1 MPVSHLGLTVSH
13 IPSATSFYL
22 SALHPL
28 GYHYIGQRGDSIGLG
43 VADADLYLTQDTRGH
58 AFSQSLCPDSAPTNV
73 LNSRTHLTPTHVAF
87 RADSRLA
94 VRNCYAAALNAGGRS
109 SGAPAYI
116 DPEGNAF
123 NAAVEDLDGNTLEF
137 IFQERRNSE
146 EELPAA
152 CQRSEASSDS
162 TWQGEGPKD
171 DHRSLASKTS
181 RATSRAQTAMQIAS
195 ATSTVRR
202 QSETPVRTQP
212 PPPGQTISRAATLP
226 SRTASSDFPTKKVFG
241 TILGAAAGA
250 AFAFAMS
257 RSESENAREE
267 REFNSSMRS
276 KSASRRSETRS
287 RREISEPPR
296 SRQWHRNYS
305 VTESFRSIRYPPA
318 SNTKA
323 IEAGVYDENDVQEAI
338 SRYQASSRRPR
349 PKRSM
354 TYDATEYA
362 PAKSNTERESHYAS
376 TRPATMPVDAPIH
389 YLEAPKPQRSMSHTS
404 RRSTR
409 RSSHGDHS
417 PQRRD
422 SVVSMHSHR
431 SHRSRHS
438 KASRRPTEASTIK
451 PRPTPS
457 QHESAAGVPLPA
469 SRSPSSYVPPLKVVP
484 PPSYVTAANVAL
496 PESRANGY
504 DDADDSDGL
513 GDFKTVVPDDS
524 ISCIDTSSR
533 HRHRA
538 SSHRRSSRHSSR
550 RSAAESERTVRPEKA
565 QSSRDRRSAFTLPV
579 KSRDDPYEP
588 SRGRKTYS
596 YA

>member
-43 VADADLYLTQDTRGH
+43 VSEADLYLTQDTRGYALLPPLRSGLH
-58 AFSQSLCPDSAPTNV
+58 LPTIT
-73 LNSRTHLTPTHVAF
+73 LFRIHLTPTHVAF

-109 SGAPAYI
+109 SGGPAYI

-137 IFQERRNSE
+137 IFQERQSSE
-146 EELPAA
+146 NELPAIS
-152 CQRSEASSDS
+152 QRSETSS
-162 TWQGEGPKD
+162 GD
-171 DHRSLASKTS
+171 DPRDDRISLASNTS
-181 RATSRAQTAMQIAS
+181 RARSRAQTAMQIAS
-195 ATSTVRR
+195 ATSTARR
-202 QSETPVRTQP
+202 QSETPARTQP
-212 PPPGQTISRAATLP
+212 PPPGHAISRAATLP
-226 SRTASSDFPTKKVFG
+226 TNTPSNNFPTKKVFG

-250 AFAFAMS
+250 AFAFAIS
-257 RSESENAREE
+257 RSESESAREE
-267 REFNSSMRS
+267 QEFNSSLRS

-287 RREISEPPR
+287 RRETSEPPR

-318 SNTKA
+318 PTAKA
-323 IEAGVYDENDVQEAI
+323 IEAGVYDDDEVQEAI

-349 PKRSM
+349 PRRSM
-354 TYDATEYA
+354 TYDAIEYA
-362 PAKSNTERESHYAS
+362 PAMSPAERGSRYAT
-376 TRPATMPVDAPIH
+376 TRPSTMPADAPIH
-389 YLEAPKPQRSMSHTS
+389 YLEAPKPHRSNSHSS
-404 RRSTR
+404 RHTTR
-409 RSSHGDHS
+409 RSSQGDHS

-438 KASRRPTEASTIK
+438 KASRRPSEAGTIR
-451 PRPTPS
+451 PRPAS
-457 QHESAAGVPLPA
+457 GQHESAAGVPLPA
-469 SRSPSSYVPPLKVVP
+469 SRPPSSYIPPAKVTS
-484 PPSYVTAANVAL
+484 PPSYISAAKVAL

-504 DDADDSDGL
+504 DDADDSDDGL

-524 ISCIDTSSR
+524 ISCVDLNTRHRSHQRGHSR
-533 HRHRA
+533 HT
-538 SSHRRSSRHSSR
+538 SGRHSSR
-550 RSAAESERTVRPEKA
+550 RSEAESERTVRPEKPKGVG
-565 QSSRDRRSAFTLPV
+565 DRRSAFTMPFRP
-579 KSRDDPYEP
+579 RDDTYE
-588 SRGRKTYS
+588 STRGRKTYS
-596 YA
+596 HA